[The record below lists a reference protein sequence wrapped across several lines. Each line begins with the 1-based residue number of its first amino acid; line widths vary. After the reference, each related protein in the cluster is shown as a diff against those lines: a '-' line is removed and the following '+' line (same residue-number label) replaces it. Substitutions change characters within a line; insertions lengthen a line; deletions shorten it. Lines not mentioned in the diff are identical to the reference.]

1 MIPNALILAL
11 CSVCPFSL
19 LPLPVTSLGSC
30 PSPRCSLSSG
40 CCRHGSLKTLCV
52 ILLFLTVV
60 APSLVAVS
68 LAAARRLA
76 EGKEAVLST
85 RLFLLL
91 VRLKDLA
98 GLVKK
103 WQKISRRRSSTR
115 SEITFV
121 TAMSWLL
128 VNSRCPCA
136 YPSFHWAFHGS
147 KQVINEEYKASRPR
161 QVSWIGQLTWLVKCC
176 PSSRSSWSVTLDTL
190 PNPTHARVLLP
201 CLAFV
206 NVYNA

>member
-11 CSVCPFSL
+11 CSVRPFSL
-19 LPLPVTSLGSC
+19 LPLSVTSLGSC

-115 SEITFV
+115 SEISDSMPSMRLSYRGELTLSLCLPLFSLDVLWVV
-121 TAMSWLL
+121 TGHQRGVQGKSASSSLL
-128 VNSRCPCA
+128 
-136 YPSFHWAFHGS
+136 
-147 KQVINEEYKASRPR
+147 
-161 QVSWIGQLTWLVKCC
+161 
-176 PSSRSSWSVTLDTL
+176 D
-190 PNPTHARVLLP
+190 
-201 CLAFV
+201 
-206 NVYNA
+206 